1 MGRLISLVK
10 VSTKL
15 GLSGGAVYGTQQL
28 GFWGNS
34 KQGEQVLY
42 YLFCTYYLSLFPN
55 LIMKILE
62 YFGFCYWYDWKGLP
76 IISLCSTIMGLS
88 VLC

>member
-34 KQGEQVLY
+34 KQGEQVLC
-42 YLFCTYYLSLFPN
+42 YLFCTYYLSLF
-55 LIMKILE
+55 
-62 YFGFCYWYDWKGLP
+62 C
-76 IISLCSTIMGLS
+76 
-88 VLC
+88 